1 MRIFSKCD
9 RNVNFGR
16 TIADYGSKSEYKYM
30 YHASS
35 GLTARTTHGYLYI
48 AIIK

>member
-1 MRIFSKCD
+1 MRTFSKCD

-16 TIADYGSKSEYKYM
+16 TIADYESKSEYW

-35 GLTARTTHGYLYI
+35 GLTARITHGYLYI